1 MKLNRNLLC
10 IIAGCLVLLL
20 LVCGCQHKEESEEI
34 YQEPNTTQEDIVD
47 LEALEYEYTSMIN
60 LTDKVLTVLS
70 EEDLTMTEVTSLIK
84 NKIDSNLTSRE
95 FEKKV
100 KEITSSVISE
110 LFKIL
115 WQRNNFWKD
124 GVKR

>member
-1 MKLNRNLLC
+1 MNLDRKIC
-10 IIAGCLVLLL
+10 QIIN
-20 LVCGCQHKEESEEI
+20 EE
-34 YQEPNTTQEDIVD
+34 
-47 LEALEYEYTSMIN
+47 
-60 LTDKVLTVLS
+60 LS
-70 EEDLTMTEVTSLIK
+70 KSEVTSLIK
-84 NKIDSNLTSRE
+84 SKIDSNLSSKE